1 MHSNFDEGDKM
12 DITTVEIPKDLAHL
26 LRIREKDLSK
36 KIKEILAVELYRE
49 GTVSLGKAAEISGLT
64 KWEMLELL
72 AMKKIPLQ
80 YYPEDLDEDIETLRK
95 LRK

>member
-1 MHSNFDEGDKM
+1 MKVTKM
-12 DITTVEIPKDLAHL
+12 DITTVEIPKDLAQL
-26 LRIREKDLSK
+26 LRIREKDLPK
-36 KIKEILAVELYRE
+36 KVKEILAVELYRE

-72 AMKKIPLQ
+72 AMKKIPIQ